1 MALTIGVTIP
11 DAGRTVIGNKRLVFG
26 TLSLAGT
33 YATGGGDLTASDL
46 GLDKIDH
53 ITFTSDVIQCY
64 WASDKLLAY
73 YTEHDSSADVEF
85 AQVLAD
91 DDISAANVGF
101 FAIGR

>member
-1 MALTIGVTIP
+1 MALTIGVTVP

-33 YATGGGDLTASDL
+33 YATGGGALTAGDL
-46 GLDKIDH
+46 GLDKIDY
-53 ITFTSDVIQCY
+53 ISFTSDVVQLY
-64 WASDKLLAY
+64 WANDLLLAY
-73 YTEHDSSADVEF
+73 YDNADNADGEF
-85 AQVLAD
+85 GQVANT